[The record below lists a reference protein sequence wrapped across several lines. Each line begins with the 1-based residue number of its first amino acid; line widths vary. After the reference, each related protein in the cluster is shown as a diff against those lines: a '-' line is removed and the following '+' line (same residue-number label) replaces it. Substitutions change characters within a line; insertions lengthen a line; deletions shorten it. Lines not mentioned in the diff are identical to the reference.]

1 MKFFFVTYCFG
12 RSWGESLIGVYKR
25 GLRIAMKLHER
36 GHEIVFFCGGREN
49 FQDAMT
55 DRAQELFEFVDDPFT
70 FLVTDDAEETRE
82 RGKAGLLEIDP
93 DVVVIGEA
101 PLKGLLLE
109 ASLCTAELGIP
120 MVCID
125 NTYAPEL
132 VELFWDHQGAL
143 FDHIVLS
150 GPSSF
155 WAPNAPDYVAQFP
168 LFIETAPEEARALVE
183 SELELPSERLLTV
196 LGYDE
201 TVEGLGIALF
211 AALADPQLTA
221 VIVTH
226 EVDASRERLAVLPA
240 DLRES
245 IRVVSALSDPLLF
258 GLLEISHLA
267 VGKCGFMQIAE
278 SLSLGTPIITYRPPR
293 GFYLPHLPKG
303 CHDFAI
309 YTEIPEPTPELVAIA
324 RRLLA
329 LAPEEMPRFH
339 EGGFGAAERV
349 AAHLESLGNVP
360 RRDLSAEAAAQGLT
374 EERILRPLR
383 ALHPEGELEI
393 VETRLVT
400 LRVLDNNVLGFEEK
414 GRLALCRY
422 RHNGEERFERLWIR
436 SFPSEEMTE
445 AYARATREAIAEA
458 GEDTPLYESDR
469 QIYEVNRPV
478 RYVVERYTGDAMLP
492 PL

>member
-1 MKFFFVTYCFG
+1 MRIFFVTYCFG

-25 GLRIAMKLHER
+25 GLRIALKLHER
-36 GHEIVFFCGGREN
+36 GHEIVFFCGGRDN
-49 FQDAMT
+49 FHDAMT
-55 DRAQELFEFVDDPFT
+55 ERAQKLFEFVDDPFT
-70 FLVTDDAEETRE
+70 FLVSDDVEETRE
-82 RGKAGLLEIDP
+82 KGKAGLLEIDP
-93 DVVVIGEA
+93 DLVVIGEA
-101 PLKGLLLE
+101 PLKGILLE
-109 ASLCTAELGIP
+109 VSLCTAELGIP
-120 MVCID
+120 MVCLD

-155 WAPNAPDYVAQFP
+155 WAPDAPDYVAQFP
-168 LFIETAPEEARALVE
+168 LFIETDPAAARTLVE
-183 SELELPSERLLTV
+183 NELELSSDRLLTV
-196 LGYDE
+196 LAYDE

-211 AALADPQLTA
+211 ATLTDPGLTA
-221 VIVTH
+221 VFVTH
-226 EVDASRERLAVLPA
+226 EVEACEQRLSVLPA
-240 DLRES
+240 DLRAS

-258 GLLEISHLA
+258 GLLQISRLA

-293 GFYLPHLPKG
+293 GFYLPHIPEI

-309 YTEIPEPTPELVAIA
+309 YTELPEPTTELIA
-324 RRLLA
+324 TAKRLVA
-329 LAPEEMPRFH
+329 LAPEDIPHFH

-349 AAHLESLGNVP
+349 AEHLESLGEAP
-360 RRDLSAEAAAQGLT
+360 RRDLDAEAAAQGLS
-374 EERILRPLR
+374 EERLLRPLR
-383 ALHPEGELEI
+383 TLHPEGELQIEQI
-393 VETRLVT
+393 RLVT

-414 GRLALCRY
+414 GRLALCSY
-422 RHNGEERFERLWIR
+422 RHDGEARFERLWIR

-445 AYARATREAIAEA
+445 AYARDTREAIAA
-458 GEDTPLYESDR
+458 VDEDSPLYESRR
-469 QIYEVNRPV
+469 QIYDVNLPS